1 MSTTIFVIICFLVDS
16 VEIDQIYTLE
26 PLPLNQVRST
36 HFSMGI
42 ESDRNFWHRFLV

>member
-1 MSTTIFVIICFLVDS
+1 MSTTIIVITCFLVDNM
-16 VEIDQIYTLE
+16 EIDQIYTLE

-42 ESDRNFWHRFLV
+42 EGDGNFWH